1 MIQCKKNLTLFPE
14 LQPSIAKNSVL
25 SLSKYSIPKSAYKVG
40 YDQVLLLSGSS
51 QTLRLLCYL
60 QNRIVGDTHKKGLLV
75 TNLV

>member
-1 MIQCKKNLTLFPE
+1 MIQCNKNLTLFTE

-40 YDQVLLLSGSS
+40 YDMIKCFCFLGR
-51 QTLRLLCYL
+51 LRLYDYYVISK
-60 QNRIVGDTHKKGLLV
+60 IVGDTHKKGLLV

>member
-40 YDQVLLLSGSS
+40 YGKVLLLSGSS
-51 QTLRLLCYL
+51 QALRLLCYL
-60 QNRIVGDTHKKGLLV
+60 QNSGKYTQKRFTCY
-75 TNLV
+75 